1 MMDFTLDGTLPTK
14 PKTFHPDSIPVG
26 VIPEQCFTQEE
37 FALLKKDI
45 NIHQLIEKYDSYPSF
60 SALTDIRILKVY
72 LDEKLCL
79 VWKEGVVTFEIY
91 VSHFF
96 SPKSIAVT
104 INGELAA
111 AQLRDFP
118 GGIYDAVNRV
128 SQIDWSTMTQKS
140 EAFLKREN
148 YAKKAHFN

>member
-1 MMDFTLDGTLPTK
+1 MNFTLDGIIPTK
-14 PKTFHPDSIPVG
+14 PKTFHPDSIPIG
-26 VIPEQCFTQEE
+26 VSPEQCFTNEE

-45 NIHQLIEKYDSYPSF
+45 NIHELIEKYDSYPPFPAS
-60 SALTDIRILKVY
+60 TDIRELKVY

-91 VSHFF
+91 ISQYFA
-96 SPKSIAVT
+96 PKSISVT

-118 GGIYDAVNRV
+118 GGIYDAVNRLNH
-128 SQIDWSTMTQKS
+128 IDWSVMTQKS
-140 EAFLKREN
+140 EAFLRRKS
-148 YAKKAHFN
+148 YASKAHLN

>member
-1 MMDFTLDGTLPTK
+1 MMDFTLDGILPTK

-26 VIPEQCFTQEE
+26 VIPEQCFTREE

-45 NIHQLIEKYDSYPSF
+45 DLDQLIEQFDSYPQFPAS
-60 SALTDIRILKVY
+60 TDIRVLKVY

-79 VWKEGVVTFEIY
+79 VWIEGVITFEIY

-128 SQIDWSTMTQKS
+128 NQIDWSTMTKKS
-140 EAFLKREN
+140 EAFLKRKD
-148 YAKKAHFN
+148 YAAKAHLN